1 MAEEIEILAGLRLN
15 AGTYFKLSSS
25 QGFYRLPCLRAV
37 RLRHSDDKLA
47 NAAALESLT
56 NILDLR
62 VLGF

>member
-1 MAEEIEILAGLRLN
+1 MAEKIEILTGLRLN
-15 AGTYFKLSSS
+15 AGPHFKLSSS
-25 QGFYRLPCLRAV
+25 QGFDRLLCLRV
-37 RLRHSDDKLA
+37 VWVRHSDDKLS